1 MRKQHKQHL
10 NIHNFKIRKV
20 QDRKGSPWVLLPREL
35 FKKGDLVV
43 VSQFDSDTAVIS
55 KRIPGRSE

>member
-1 MRKQHKQHL
+1 MRRQHKQV

-35 FKKGDLVV
+35 FQKGDLVV
-43 VSQFDSDTAVIS
+43 VSQFDSHTAVIS
-55 KRIPGRSE
+55 KRIPGRSD